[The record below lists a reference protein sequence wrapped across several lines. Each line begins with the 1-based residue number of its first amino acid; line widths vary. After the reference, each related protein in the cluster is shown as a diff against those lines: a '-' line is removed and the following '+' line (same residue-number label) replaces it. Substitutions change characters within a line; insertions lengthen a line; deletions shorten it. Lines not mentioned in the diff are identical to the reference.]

1 MDCPPP
7 MVIFDVERTQHGD
20 VTKSVGW
27 EWTPTRQ
34 VYTKYEDNRSSYD
47 KTLWLSGEA
56 NLTNW
61 RRKKALVKYR
71 HHIDIDPWLRPK
83 IDWTMPVCY
92 ESGAV
97 VGYWEASLLSA
108 ETANID
114 ISWSVDLFDKAD
126 FNMDGLVDGDDFAS
140 ILAGYGGDNAWL
152 DLNNDGVIDSYD
164 IGLFLTR
171 WTG

>member
-1 MDCPPP
+1 
-7 MVIFDVERTQHGD
+7 MVIFDVDRTEHGG

-47 KTLWLSGEA
+47 KTLWLSGQA

-61 RRKKALVKYR
+61 RTKAAIVKYR
-71 HHIDIDPWLRPK
+71 HEIRIDPWLRPK
-83 IDWTMPVCY
+83 IDWTMPLCY
-92 ESGAV
+92 ENGAV
-97 VGYWEASLLSA
+97 VGYWETRLMPA
-108 ETANID
+108 ETQSID
-114 ISWSVDLFDKAD
+114 IGWSVALYDRAD
-126 FNMDGLVDGDDFAS
+126 FNMDGAVGGDDFAS
-140 ILAGYGGDNAWL
+140 LLAGYGGDYPWL
-152 DLNNDGVIDSYD
+152 DLNNDGLIDSYD